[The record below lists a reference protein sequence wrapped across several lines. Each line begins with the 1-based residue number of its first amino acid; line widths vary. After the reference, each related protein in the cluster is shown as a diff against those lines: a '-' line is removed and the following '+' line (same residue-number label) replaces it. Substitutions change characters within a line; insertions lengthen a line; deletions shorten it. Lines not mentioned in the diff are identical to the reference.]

1 MKISNLSIGQ
11 ILLEGTN
18 ECTIV
23 ALTSTTFEVQY
34 ISGAFDSFNQSNLDN
49 NEFEPYIF

>member
-18 ECTIV
+18 ECTII

-34 ISGAFDSFNQSNLDN
+34 ISGACFTFNQSNLDN
-49 NEFEPYIF
+49 NEFKTYIF